1 MAEDSDGN
9 DNNLTA
15 VVICE
20 GDYHDPTFPQKLN
33 KLVACLNSLIDEQ
46 PKSKRLKVN
55 KVIKISILYFAKN
68 SSCKLFFYQKVE
80 PWNSVRVTLS
90 IPKEAASK
98 LRQLAAEGNSALRE
112 LGILSVQLEGDT
124 VISLRLVDQEIVLRT
139 TSG

>member
-9 DNNLTA
+9 DNLTA

-55 KVIKISILYFAKN
+55 KVIFPTKSWSYTK
-68 SSCKLFFYQKVE
+68 FFY
-80 PWNSVRVTLS
+80 
-90 IPKEAASK
+90 
-98 LRQLAAEGNSALRE
+98 
-112 LGILSVQLEGDT
+112 
-124 VISLRLVDQEIVLRT
+124 
-139 TSG
+139 

>member
-9 DNNLTA
+9 DNLTA

-55 KVIKISILYFAKN
+55 KVIFPTKN
-68 SSCKLFFYQKVE
+68 SPYTKIFI
-80 PWNSVRVTLS
+80 N
-90 IPKEAASK
+90 
-98 LRQLAAEGNSALRE
+98 
-112 LGILSVQLEGDT
+112 
-124 VISLRLVDQEIVLRT
+124 
-139 TSG
+139 